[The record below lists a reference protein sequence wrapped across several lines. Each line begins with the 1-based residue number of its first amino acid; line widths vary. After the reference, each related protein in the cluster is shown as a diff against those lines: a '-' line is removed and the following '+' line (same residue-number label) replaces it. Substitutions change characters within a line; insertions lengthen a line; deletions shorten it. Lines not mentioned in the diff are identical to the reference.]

1 MDPYAD
7 IPSLLYAASC
17 LTLII
22 ATLICAA
29 FRWWH
34 VCGQCAHDPDYY
46 YPARR
51 SVCAFFLWNLLYVPV
66 LLRPTA
72 PSVTAYA
79 SCVELVMLSTVLPTV
94 FIKYFKPE
102 HIGAWRRSSF
112 NYVLPLSL
120 TAMMGVYVSLVPD
133 GPPYV
138 LWGFRVFIG
147 LTALLGC
154 ISFASVQRW
163 LDHKI
168 DRFHLDEYSNSDDFP
183 YQFAKRVA
191 VAPWLALGLCWLV
204 FFTESRMLMALIW
217 TVMAVL
223 GVYYTIVIL
232 HPQRKLA
239 EALGEE
245 GTMDEGFP
253 ALGGSRVSMQDSW
266 QPGLLPR
273 AGKPSPLEGG
283 GTPPLPRYEALRE
296 QVIAVCRR
304 RYLEPHLTRREII
317 SEFDYGSRT
326 LAGKIISEYGFYTM
340 INSMR
345 LEHARRYAAAHPLET
360 KESVAV
366 NSGFKDR
373 FAMRH
378 AERKIGTNVF
388 NIF

>member
-1 MDPYAD
+1 MDSYAD

-120 TAMMGVYVSLVPD
+120 TAMMGVYVSRVPD
-133 GPPYV
+133 GPPSV
-138 LWGFRVFIG
+138 LWGFRIFIG

-168 DRFHLDEYSNSDDFP
+168 DRLHLDEYSNSDDFP

-217 TVMAVL
+217 TALAVL

-239 EALGEE
+239 EALGED
-245 GTMDEGFP
+245 GI
-253 ALGGSRVSMQDSW
+253 
-266 QPGLLPR
+266 R

-345 LEHARRYAAAHPLET
+345 LEHARRYAAEHPLET

-378 AERKIGTNVF
+378 AERKIGTSIF

>member
-22 ATLICAA
+22 AALICAA

-133 GPPYV
+133 GPPSV
-138 LWGFRVFIG
+138 LWGFRIFIG

-168 DRFHLDEYSNSDDFP
+168 DRLHLDEYSNSDDFP

-204 FFTESRMLMALIW
+204 FFTESRMLMTLIW

-232 HPQRKLA
+232 HPQRKLGG
-239 EALGEE
+239 EASRLPNS
-245 GTMDEGFP
+245 MLDETIADFQE
-253 ALGGSRVSMQDSW
+253 AQDGG
-266 QPGLLPR
+266 
-273 AGKPSPLEGG
+273 AGG
-283 GTPPLPRYEALRE
+283 GTPPLPRYEVLRE